1 LRIQILHF
9 AQNDKNERNYKPQ
22 KLYTM
27 LTELTIKEF
36 INKVISN
43 DPVPG
48 GGSVSALNGAL
59 AGALAAMV
67 ANLTIGRKKYAE
79 VNDIMVELSSRF
91 EKLSSRLIEDVDRDS
106 DAYNRV
112 FAAFKMPKDTDEEKQ
127 VRSEAIQ
134 RETKYAAQVPMEVAR
149 AVYEVLPMIDTVAQK
164 GNSNA
169 VTDACVS
176 MMCARTAILGALLN
190 VRINLTSIKDEA
202 FVTAMREEAD
212 TIETHTILQEQA
224 LLEYAKTIL

>member
-1 LRIQILHF
+1 
-9 AQNDKNERNYKPQ
+9 
-22 KLYTM
+22 M

-59 AGALAAMV
+59 AASLSAMV
-67 ANLTIGRKKYAE
+67 ANLTVGRKKYAE
-79 VNDIMVELSSRF
+79 VNDIMEEMSSRF

-112 FAAFKMPKDTDEEKQ
+112 FAAFKLPKETDEEKK

-169 VTDACVS
+169 MTDACVS

-202 FVTAMREEAD
+202 FVNAMREEAD
-212 TIETHTILQEQA
+212 TIEAHTILQEQA

>member
-1 LRIQILHF
+1 
-9 AQNDKNERNYKPQ
+9 
-22 KLYTM
+22 M
-27 LTELTIKEF
+27 LTELTIQDF
-36 INKVISN
+36 IKKVISN

-59 AGALAAMV
+59 ASALAAMV
-67 ANLTIGRKKYAE
+67 ANLTVGRKKYAE
-79 VNDIMVELSSRF
+79 VNDIMEELSSRF

-112 FAAFKMPKDTDEEKQ
+112 FAAFKMPKETDEEKAA
-127 VRSEAIQ
+127 RSEAIQ

-202 FVTAMREEAD
+202 FVNALREEAD
-212 TIETHTILQEQA
+212 TIEAHTILQEQA

>member
-1 LRIQILHF
+1 
-9 AQNDKNERNYKPQ
+9 
-22 KLYTM
+22 M
-27 LTELTIKEF
+27 LTELTIKDF
-36 INKVISN
+36 ISKVICN

-59 AGALAAMV
+59 AAALSAMV
-67 ANLTIGRKKYAE
+67 ANLTVGRKKYVE
-79 VNDIMVELSSRF
+79 VNDLMQELSTRF
-91 EKLSSRLIEDVDRDS
+91 EKLSHKLIEDVDRDS

-112 FAAFKMPKDTDEEKQ
+112 FAAFKLPKETEEEKQ
-127 VRSEAIQ
+127 IRSEAIQ
-134 RETKYAAQVPMEVAR
+134 QETKYAAQVPMEVAR
-149 AVYEVLPMIDTVAQK
+149 AVYEVLPQIDAIAQK

-202 FVTAMREEAD
+202 FVNALREEAD
-212 TIETHTILQEQA
+212 TIEAHTILQEQA
-224 LLEYAKTIL
+224 LLDYARKIL

>member
-1 LRIQILHF
+1 
-9 AQNDKNERNYKPQ
+9 
-22 KLYTM
+22 M

-112 FAAFKMPKDTDEEKQ
+112 FAAFKMPKETDEEKQ
-127 VRSEAIQ
+127 ARSEAIQ
-134 RETKYAAQVPMEVAR
+134 RETQNAAQVPMEVAR

-190 VRINLTSIKDEA
+190 VRINLTSIKDET
-202 FVTAMREEAD
+202 FVNAMREEAD
-212 TIETHTILQEQA
+212 TIEAHTILQEQA

>member
-1 LRIQILHF
+1 
-9 AQNDKNERNYKPQ
+9 
-22 KLYTM
+22 M
-27 LTELTIKEF
+27 LTELTIKDF
-36 INKVISN
+36 ISKVISN

-59 AGALAAMV
+59 AAALSAMV
-67 ANLTIGRKKYAE
+67 ANLTVGRKKYVE
-79 VNDIMVELSSRF
+79 VNDLMQELSARF
-91 EKLSSRLIEDVDRDS
+91 GKLSQKLIEDVDRDS

-112 FAAFKMPKDTDEEKQ
+112 FAAFKLPKETDEEKQ

-149 AVYEVLPMIDTVAQK
+149 AVYEVLPQIDAIAQK

-202 FVTAMREEAD
+202 FVNAMREEAD
-212 TIETHTILQEQA
+212 TIEAHTILQEQA
-224 LLEYAKTIL
+224 LLDYAKTIL

>member
-1 LRIQILHF
+1 
-9 AQNDKNERNYKPQ
+9 
-22 KLYTM
+22 M
-27 LTELTIKEF
+27 LTELTIKDF
-36 INKVISN
+36 ISKVISN

-59 AGALAAMV
+59 AAALSAMV
-67 ANLTIGRKKYAE
+67 ANLTVGRKKYVE
-79 VNDIMVELSSRF
+79 VNDLMQELSARF
-91 EKLSSRLIEDVDRDS
+91 EKLSQKLIEDVDRDS

-112 FAAFKMPKDTDEEKQ
+112 FAAFKLPKETDEEKQ

-134 RETKYAAQVPMEVAR
+134 QETKYAAQVPMEVAR
-149 AVYEVLPMIDTVAQK
+149 AVYEVLPQIDAIAQK

-202 FVTAMREEAD
+202 FVNAMREEAD
-212 TIETHTILQEQA
+212 TIEAHTILQEQA
-224 LLEYAKTIL
+224 LLDYAKTIL

>member
-1 LRIQILHF
+1 
-9 AQNDKNERNYKPQ
+9 
-22 KLYTM
+22 M
-27 LTELTIKEF
+27 LTELTIQDF
-36 INKVISN
+36 IKKVISN

-59 AGALAAMV
+59 AASLSAMV

-79 VNDIMVELSSRF
+79 VNDLMQELSERF
-91 EKLSSRLIEDVDRDS
+91 EKLSEQLIADVDRDS

-112 FAAFKMPKDTDEEKQ
+112 FAAFKLPKETDEEKAI
-127 VRSEAIQ
+127 RSETIQ
-134 RETKYAAQVPMEVAR
+134 KETKYAAMVPMEVAR
-149 AVYEVLPMIDTVAQK
+149 AVHAVLPMIDTVARK

-190 VRINLTSIKDEA
+190 VRINLTSIKDET
-202 FVTAMREEAD
+202 FVNAMRIEAES
-212 TIETHTILQEQA
+212 IEAHTILQEQA

>member
-1 LRIQILHF
+1 
-9 AQNDKNERNYKPQ
+9 
-22 KLYTM
+22 M

-112 FAAFKMPKDTDEEKQ
+112 FAAFKMPKETDEEKQ
-127 VRSEAIQ
+127 ARSEAIQ

-190 VRINLTSIKDEA
+190 VRINWTSIKDEE
-202 FVTAMREEAD
+202 FVKAMGEEAD
-212 TIETHTILQEQA
+212 TIEAHTILQEQA
-224 LLEYAKTIL
+224 LLEYAKTVL